1 MKNTQTHLGIFLDA
15 NFIFLK
21 IEMEKKKKKKV
32 VKGIS
37 VIKKLSKTLQRS
49 SQLINYISFITPHL
63 DYGDVIY
70 DQPNNGLS
78 GKIESINVML
88 PIRHVSSPLWRLV

>member
-1 MKNTQTHLGIFLDA
+1 MKNTQTHLGLFLDA
-15 NFIFLK
+15 KFIFLN
-21 IEMEKKKKKKV
+21 IEMEKKKKKV

-37 VIKKLSKTLQRS
+37 VIKKLSKTLPCS

>member
-1 MKNTQTHLGIFLDA
+1 MKNTQTHLGLFLDA
-15 NFIFLK
+15 KFIFLN
-21 IEMEKKKKKKV
+21 IEMEKKKV

>member
-1 MKNTQTHLGIFLDA
+1 MKNTQTHLGLFLDA
-15 NFIFLK
+15 KFIFLN
-21 IEMEKKKKKKV
+21 IEMEKKKV

-63 DYGDVIY
+63 DYGEVIY
-70 DQPNNGLS
+70 DQPNNGVS

>member
-1 MKNTQTHLGIFLDA
+1 MKNTQTHLGLFLDA
-15 NFIFLK
+15 KFIFLN
-21 IEMEKKKKKKV
+21 IEMEKKKV

-37 VIKKLSKTLQRS
+37 GIKKLSKTLQRS